1 MSDPKTQQEPTM
13 EEILASIRRIISE
26 DDKAAP
32 VAGEDAPAVAAPAPA
47 AAAEEKAPPP
57 PPPPPMPKPAAKPA
71 VAAAPPPP
79 PPPMPKAQPAAAPAP
94 AMRAVEP
101 EPEPA
106 AADPGEPAELDDNVL
121 ELTEIIE
128 EGAEAPPAPP
138 PRVERPK
145 PRIVPAPALEPEP
158 EAELVPEPAMM
169 PAPTIGSPSTSAA
182 TMRGGMD
189 LSALV
194 SDATAAAA
202 ATSFAGFANQVQ
214 QTKGVALGGGTRT
227 LEELV
232 KDLLRPMLKD
242 WLDRNLPPLVQR
254 LVEREIAK
262 LAGRAEE
269 K

>member
-32 VAGEDAPAVAAPAPA
+32 AAGEDAAAAVPAAA
-47 AAAEEKAPPP
+47 AAAEEEAPPP

-79 PPPMPKAQPAAAPAP
+79 PMPKAQPAAATAP

-101 EPEPA
+101 EPAPA
-106 AADPGEPAELDDNVL
+106 DAGEPSEFDDSVL

-128 EGAEAPPAPP
+128 EGVEAPPAPP
-138 PRVERPK
+138 PKVERPK
-145 PRIVPAPALEPEP
+145 PRIVPAPEPEP
-158 EAELVPEPAMM
+158 EAELEPAMM
-169 PAPTIGSPSTSAA
+169 AAPTRATSSAA
-182 TMRGGMD
+182 AMRGGMD

-214 QTKGVALGGGTRT
+214 QTMGGALGGGTRT

>member
-32 VAGEDAPAVAAPAPA
+32 AAGEDAPATAAPAA
-47 AAAEEKAPPP
+47 VAEEVAPPP
-57 PPPPPMPKPAAKPA
+57 PPPPPMPKPSAKPA

-79 PPPMPKAQPAAAPAP
+79 PPPMPKAQPAVAAAP

-101 EPEPA
+101 EPAPA
-106 AADPGEPAELDDNVL
+106 ADAGEPAEFDDSVL

-128 EGAEAPPAPP
+128 EGAEAPSAPP
-138 PRVERPK
+138 PTVERPK
-145 PRIVPAPALEPEP
+145 PRIVSPAPVALEPEP
-158 EAELVPEPAMM
+158 EPVMTPVRAPATAAAAAPAMR
-169 PAPTIGSPSTSAA
+169 AGA
-182 TMRGGMD
+182 TD
-189 LSALV
+189 LSQLV
-194 SDATAAAA
+194 SDATAMAA

-214 QTKGVALGGGTRT
+214 QTKGVTLEGSERT

-254 LVEREIAK
+254 LVELEIAK
-262 LAGRAEE
+262 LAGRSEEE

>member
-32 VAGEDAPAVAAPAPA
+32 AAGEDAAAAAPAPVD
-47 AAAEEKAPPP
+47 AAEEEAPPP
-57 PPPPPMPKPAAKPA
+57 PPPPPMPRPAAKPA

-79 PPPMPKAQPAAAPAP
+79 PLPPMPKAQPAAAAAP

-101 EPEPA
+101 APA
-106 AADPGEPAELDDNVL
+106 ADVGEPSEFDDSVL

-138 PRVERPK
+138 PKVERPK
-145 PRIVPAPALEPEP
+145 PRIVPAPEPEPELEP
-158 EAELVPEPAMM
+158 EAELEPAMM
-169 PAPTIGSPSTSAA
+169 AAPRMATSSAA
-182 TMRGGMD
+182 AMRGGMD

-202 ATSFAGFANQVQ
+202 ETSFAGFANQVQ
-214 QTKGVALGGGTRT
+214 QTMGVALGGGTRT